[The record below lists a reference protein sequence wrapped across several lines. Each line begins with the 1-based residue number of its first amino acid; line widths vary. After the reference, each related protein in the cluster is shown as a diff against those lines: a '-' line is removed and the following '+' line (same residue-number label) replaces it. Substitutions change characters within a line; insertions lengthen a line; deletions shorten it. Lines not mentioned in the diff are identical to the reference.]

1 MVASIAPARL
11 RDVGTNDFTVSV
23 TKENSVPL
31 ALERESDLRKVVCSM
46 EGTKRQASTGGRM
59 EEACTVDSLA
69 PRRFETRSY
78 SG

>member
-31 ALERESDLRKVVCSM
+31 ALERERVTSAK
-46 EGTKRQASTGGRM
+46 
-59 EEACTVDSLA
+59 
-69 PRRFETRSY
+69 
-78 SG
+78 